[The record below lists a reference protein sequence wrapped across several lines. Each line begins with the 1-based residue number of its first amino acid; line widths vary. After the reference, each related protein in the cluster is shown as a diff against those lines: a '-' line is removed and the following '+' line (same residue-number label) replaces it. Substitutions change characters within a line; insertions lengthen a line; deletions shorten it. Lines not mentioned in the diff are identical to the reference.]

1 MKKMIP
7 SIRRALDNHSI
18 LQNLGLLAD
27 FAGTWHGTGFNL
39 VARPF
44 FGLPDA
50 KPPIP
55 ASNLFLELNL
65 TDEMLEIVP
74 ISSSIP
80 NRGTFQ
86 EDLELFGLTYLQK
99 ISDATTGGALHIE
112 PGIWV
117 THAPTT
123 DPVENPPADGQIVAR
138 MGSIPH
144 GNALL
149 AGGFAKK
156 FQGPPTLGAPTTPG
170 VLPAFSIFPSFNTT
184 PIVIAAAPPPLIN
197 AAGASE
203 FLTAPAGGFSQYTL
217 TNAASS
223 NNPRTPFLDDPPTPL
238 PAAITQKLLND
249 PITLLQD
256 TIQKQVDEGCT
267 FEGVAIN
274 ISTQAKINFVKT
286 ASVVQPPA
294 GPAPP
299 PGPTITVDVA
309 DASGGIENLP
319 FLITNADSA
328 LVFATFWIEKVTQKS
343 GTQFMQLQYAQF
355 VFLNFPAVLV
365 AAPAGTN
372 PPVSDRGKLN
382 FSWPHVSVGTLQ
394 KIFGGQ

>member
-1 MKKMIP
+1 MIP
-7 SIRRALDNHSI
+7 SIRRALDNNSI
-18 LQNLGLLAD
+18 LNNLGLLTD

-44 FGLPDA
+44 FGLPDNN
-50 KPPIP
+50 PPVP
-55 ASNLFLELNL
+55 PSNLFLELNL
-65 TDEMLEIVP
+65 TDEMLEVVP

-99 ISDATTGGALHIE
+99 ISDSTTGGALHIE

-117 THAPTT
+117 THGSTT
-123 DPVENPPADGQIVAR
+123 EPKEDPPAGAQIVAR

-156 FQGPPTLGAPTTPG
+156 FQGPPTLGAPATAAIPVG
-170 VLPAFSIFPSFNTT
+170 SIFPSFNTT
-184 PIVIAAAPPPLIN
+184 PLVVPAAPPPVIN

-203 FLTAPAGGFSQYTL
+203 FLTAPGGGFSQYTL
-217 TNAASS
+217 ANAAGPG
-223 NNPRTPFLDDPPTPL
+223 NPRTPFLDDPPTPL
-238 PAAITQKLLND
+238 PPAITQKLLND

-256 TIQKQVDEGCT
+256 TIQKQVAEGCK

-274 ISTQAKINFVKT
+274 ISTHAKINFVTT
-286 ASVVQPPA
+286 ASTVQPPA
-294 GPAPP
+294 GSVPP
-299 PGPTITVDVA
+299 PPATTAVDVA

-319 FLITNADSA
+319 FLKTNADSA

-355 VFLNFPAVLV
+355 VFLQFPGILIP
-365 AAPAGTN
+365 APAGSK

-382 FSWPHVSVGTLQ
+382 FNWPHVSVGTLQ

>member
-1 MKKMIP
+1 MNKMIP
-7 SIRRALDNHSI
+7 SIRRALDNNSI
-18 LQNLGLLAD
+18 LQNLGLLTD

-44 FGLPDA
+44 FGLPGA
-50 KPPIP
+50 TPPIP
-55 ASNLFLELNL
+55 AANLFLELNL
-65 TDEMLEIVP
+65 TDEMLEVVP

-86 EDLELFGLTYLQK
+86 PDLELFGLTYLQK

-117 THAPTT
+117 THGPTT
-123 DPVENPPADGQIVAR
+123 DPAENPPADSQIVAR

-149 AGGFAKK
+149 AGGFAKRFK
-156 FQGPPTLGAPTTPG
+156 GPPTLGAPTTPG
-170 VLPAFSIFPSFNTT
+170 VIPAGSIFPSFNTT
-184 PIVIAAAPPPLIN
+184 PIVVAATPPPVIN
-197 AAGASE
+197 AVGSSE
-203 FLTAPAGGFSQYTL
+203 FLTAPAGGFTQYTL
-217 TNAASS
+217 TNAASAT
-223 NNPRTPFLDDPPTPL
+223 NPRTPFLDDPPTPL
-238 PAAITQKLLND
+238 PAAITQQLLND

-256 TIQKQVDEGCT
+256 TIQQQVAQGCT

-274 ISTQAKINFVKT
+274 ISTHAKINFVKT
-286 ASVVQPPA
+286 ASTVQPPA

-299 PGPTITVDVA
+299 PGPTTLVDAA

-319 FLITNADSA
+319 FLKTNADSA
-328 LVFATFWIEKVTQKS
+328 LVFATFWIEKVTQKG

-365 AAPAGTN
+365 AAPAGSK

>member
-1 MKKMIP
+1 MSKMIP
-7 SIRRALDNHSI
+7 SIRRALDNNSI
-18 LQNLGLLAD
+18 LQNLGLLTD

-44 FGLPDA
+44 FGLPDN

-55 ASNLFLELNL
+55 ANNLFLELNL
-65 TDEMLEIVP
+65 TDEMLQVVP

-117 THAPTT
+117 THGPTT

-138 MGSIPH
+138 VGSIPH

-156 FQGPPTLGAPTTPG
+156 FKGPPTLGAPTTAG
-170 VLPAFSIFPSFNTT
+170 IPAFSIFPSFNTT
-184 PIVIAAAPPPLIN
+184 PIVVAAAPPPLIN

-203 FLTAPAGGFSQYTL
+203 FLTVAGGGFSQYTL
-217 TNAASS
+217 TNAA
-223 NNPRTPFLDDPPTPL
+223 NAGNPRTPFLDDPPPPAVL

-256 TIQKQVDEGCT
+256 TIQQQVKEGCT

-274 ISTQAKINFVKT
+274 ISTHAKISFIDNPST
-286 ASVVQPPA
+286 VQPPP
-294 GPAPP
+294 GPPPP
-299 PGPTITVDVA
+299 PGPTTLVDVA

-319 FLITNADSA
+319 FLKTNADSA

-365 AAPAGTN
+365 AAVPGLPA
-372 PPVSDRGKLN
+372 DRGHLI

>member
-1 MKKMIP
+1 VNKMIP
-7 SIRRALDNHSI
+7 SIRRALDNNSI
-18 LQNLGLLAD
+18 LQNLGLLTD
-27 FAGTWHGTGFNL
+27 FAGTWHGKGFNL

-44 FGLPDA
+44 FGLPGP
-50 KPPIP
+50 PPIP
-55 ASNLFLELNL
+55 AANLFLELNL
-65 TDEMLEIVP
+65 TDETLEVVP

-112 PGIWV
+112 PGIWI
-117 THAPTT
+117 THGATT
-123 DPVENPPADGQIVAR
+123 DPVEDPPADGQIVAR

-156 FQGPPTLGAPTTPG
+156 FQGPPTLGAPTTAGIPTG
-170 VLPAFSIFPSFNTT
+170 SIFPSFNTT
-184 PIVIAAAPPPLIN
+184 PLVIAAAPPPLIN

-203 FLTAPAGGFSQYTL
+203 FLTAPAGGFLQYTL
-217 TNAASS
+217 TNAASAT
-223 NNPRTPFLDDPPTPL
+223 NPRTPFLDDPPTPL
-238 PAAITQKLLND
+238 PAVITQKLLND

-256 TIQKQVDEGCT
+256 TIQRQVAEGCT

-274 ISTQAKINFVKT
+274 ISTRAKLNFVKT
-286 ASVVQPPA
+286 ASTVQPPA
-294 GPAPP
+294 GAAPP
-299 PGPTITVDVA
+299 PGPTVSVDVA
-309 DASGGIENLP
+309 DAAGGIENLP
-319 FLITNADSA
+319 FLETNADSA

-355 VFLNFPAVLV
+355 VFLDFPAVLIP
-365 AAPAGTN
+365 APAGSQ
-372 PPVSDRGKLN
+372 PPIADRGKLN

>member
-1 MKKMIP
+1 MSKMIP
-7 SIRRALDNHSI
+7 SIRRALDNNSI
-18 LQNLGLLAD
+18 LQNLGLLTD

-44 FGLPDA
+44 FGLPDN

-55 ASNLFLELNL
+55 ANNLFLELNL
-65 TDEMLEIVP
+65 TDEMLQVVP

-117 THAPTT
+117 THGPTT

-156 FQGPPTLGAPTTPG
+156 FKGPPTLGAPTTAG
-170 VLPAFSIFPSFNTT
+170 IPAFSIFPSFNTT
-184 PIVIAAAPPPLIN
+184 PIVVAAAPPPLIN

-203 FLTAPAGGFSQYTL
+203 FLTVAGGGFSQYTL
-217 TNAASS
+217 TQAILELHFSTTRLRPQS
-223 NNPRTPFLDDPPTPL
+223 FRPPSRRSFSMTQSRSYKTPFNSRLKKVAHLREWRSTSPL
-238 PAAITQKLLND
+238 TRR
-249 PITLLQD
+249 
-256 TIQKQVDEGCT
+256 
-267 FEGVAIN
+267 
-274 ISTQAKINFVKT
+274 
-286 ASVVQPPA
+286 
-294 GPAPP
+294 
-299 PGPTITVDVA
+299 
-309 DASGGIENLP
+309 
-319 FLITNADSA
+319 SA
-328 LVFATFWIEKVTQKS
+328 LSTIRRPCSRRQDR
-343 GTQFMQLQYAQF
+343 LLLRAQQHW
-355 VFLNFPAVLV
+355 L
-365 AAPAGTN
+365 T
-372 PPVSDRGKLN
+372 
-382 FSWPHVSVGTLQ
+382 
-394 KIFGGQ
+394 